1 VLIVAIARNLNTAVA
16 KLNQLN
22 MFILVSISM
31 NFWRFFFSNCRE
43 HIDIDL
49 KLNSCYSCTKAIVV
63 VVEEQVDGCASH
75 ASPYFADPGDLV
87 IQHASMHHK
96 GPTNSL
102 G

>member
-1 VLIVAIARNLNTAVA
+1 VLTIAIARKLNTAVA

-22 MFILVSISM
+22 TSILVSIWM
-31 NFWRFFFSNCRE
+31 NFWRFFFFNCQKY
-43 HIDIDL
+43 IDIDL
-49 KLNSCYSCTKAIVV
+49 KLNNCYCCTKAIVV

-75 ASPYFADPGDLV
+75 ASPYFADLGDLV